1 MASVF
6 NFADRVRPM
15 TLNVAS
21 VPTLASDLGFMSTE
35 GLDSKIVQCDGTP
48 QALAALEK
56 DEVQMAQVN
65 IAPVVDWVAKC
76 APLRVVW
83 GLVHGDPFKPPT
95 NVTPDV
101 GLILVSSPFFSK
113 LDELKGARIGISAKG
128 ATNHHA
134 LIPLLRDHGVDP
146 EKGVRWVEGGSTPS
160 ERMEQLLGGGIDAMV
175 TTPQTL
181 SLFEGRKEAL
191 RILASGKDFA
201 KLAGVQFLV
210 GVTREDLVAGKPQ
223 TVLSALKAL
232 IKASRD
238 FGQNPRGWVEG
249 AARRRPD
256 VSKEVIMKAW
266 EQSRGHWPVN
276 GRLDPKTVQEATK
289 RLKKSGEVSAV
300 PSAAAKEWVDIRFID
315 AALGELGEWKE

>member
-65 IAPVVDWVAKC
+65 IAPVVDGVAKG

-101 GLILVSSPFFSK
+101 GLILVSSP
-113 LDELKGARIGISAKG
+113 
-128 ATNHHA
+128 
-134 LIPLLRDHGVDP
+134 
-146 EKGVRWVEGGSTPS
+146 PS
-160 ERMEQLLGGGIDAMV
+160 
-175 TTPQTL
+175 P
-181 SLFEGRKEAL
+181 SLT
-191 RILASGKDFA
+191 S
-201 KLAGVQFLV
+201 
-210 GVTREDLVAGKPQ
+210 
-223 TVLSALKAL
+223 
-232 IKASRD
+232 
-238 FGQNPRGWVEG
+238 
-249 AARRRPD
+249 
-256 VSKEVIMKAW
+256 
-266 EQSRGHWPVN
+266 
-276 GRLDPKTVQEATK
+276 
-289 RLKKSGEVSAV
+289 
-300 PSAAAKEWVDIRFID
+300 
-315 AALGELGEWKE
+315 